1 MATSNAASA
10 LMNCSMPSRRCKAC
24 SVSFSAVSASLSNR
38 LVAFI
43 SRARTCN
50 PGSLRFSFATALSV
64 VLISSRVRVSRPF
77 SLPLLINAW
86 ARPRLLSGSLKRDCA
101 PCPTAW
107 R

>member
-10 LMNCSMPSRRCKAC
+10 LMNCSMPSRRSKAC
-24 SVSFSAVSASLSNR
+24 SVSLSAVSASLSNR

-43 SRARTCN
+43 RRARICR
-50 PGSLRFSFATALSV
+50 PGSEGFSLATALNV
-64 VLISSRVRVSRPF
+64 VLISRRVRVSRPR

-86 ARPRLLSGSLKRDCA
+86 ARPRLLSASLNRDWA
-101 PCPTAW
+101 PWLTAW